1 MCQMLF
7 QSNRKYLWQNQ
18 RYEQCSVRRD
28 LLKQNGYVPDDLNIS
43 KGDSDCISFD
53 LCLECGTIQAEW
65 PAPVTKIETGP
76 VNFEYDL
83 VESEEE

>member
-1 MCQMLF
+1 M
-7 QSNRKYLWQNQ
+7 N
-18 RYEQCSVRRD
+18 SVRFGENGHD
-28 LLKQNGYVPDDLNIS
+28 GYVPDDLNIS

-65 PAPVTKIETGP
+65 PALVTKIETGP

-83 VESEEE
+83 VGSEEEE